1 MLETTGDLITF
12 VLRASGIN
20 GVGQTPLA
28 EDSNTGLEFLRM
40 LIAQWQRKRW
50 LIWNEQELS
59 IVSTGAQWYTI
70 GPGQDFDSAR
80 PDKLHAAWFRFEP
93 FAGPNAVDIPLGI
106 IEAKEDYATI
116 TLKDMKSIPRAVFYD
131 SSFPLGRVTF
141 IPVPPA
147 SHYELHLVVKA
158 SLPTYTTLT
167 DPLGLPDEYLEAVMW
182 SLCVRLQ
189 MAYGLP
195 ARPDHAA
202 AMKVSLNTIKLA
214 NSQIAQLGMPAALS
228 GRRGGDVSSWSGKG
242 LNQAWVVG
250 GSSVLS

>member
-1 MLETTGDLITF
+1 MLDTTGDLITF

-59 IVSTGAQWYTI
+59 VVSTGAQWYTI

-80 PDKLHAAWFRFEP
+80 PDKLHAAWCRLQP
-93 FAGPNAVDIPLGI
+93 FGGPMPVDLPLTI
-106 IEAKEDYATI
+106 IEAKEDWAAI
-116 TLKDMKSIPRAVFYD
+116 GIKDLKSLPAAVFYD
-131 SSFPLGRVTF
+131 SSFPIGRITF
-141 IPVPPA
+141 WPVPIA
-147 SHYELHLVVKA
+147 AQYEMHIVVKA

-167 DPLGLPDEYLEAVMW
+167 DPLDLPDEYLEAVLW
-182 SLCVRLQ
+182 SLCVRMQ

-195 ARPDHAA
+195 ARPDHVA
-202 AMKVSLNTIKLA
+202 AMKVAMNTIKLA
-214 NSQIAQLGMPAALS
+214 NTQIKLLSMPAAVV
-228 GRRGGDVSSWSGKG
+228 GRGGGDVSSWVGRG
-242 LNQAWVVG
+242 LNHAWTLG
-250 GSSVLS
+250 GGCVLG